1 MSSLNL
7 NNSKPNQVSPKVS
20 SQAPSLIDYSNPEN
34 DPGLLDESELLDEAE
49 EVEDLESEI
58 ESEIESE
65 SSDVPDAIAESPEV
79 PKDYESLFFT
89 YWMNEISSMT
99 DSDLAVEV
107 SGYYSKLIQ
116 FLKNIELVNSQGLPP
131 QFISVEEYYMNRY
144 GRFFYS
150 LNGLDSSTH
159 KAKARFYAE
168 FNPYQEA
175 GKEINPVDVHRLDA
189 DFNSF
194 LTRVRLTAANEAKAW
209 ALVERTVKRDNISKN
224 KNSVHT
230 PYTRKELEDLA
241 WYYINNY
248 ASLIP

>member
-1 MSSLNL
+1 MSSLN
-7 NNSKPNQVSPKVS
+7 NNQVSPKTAPKVVS
-20 SQAPSLIDYSNPEN
+20 VENIPSLIDTSNPEIQ
-34 DPGLLDESELLDEAE
+34 LIESVD

-58 ESEIESE
+58 ESEYPDT
-65 SSDVPDAIAESPEV
+65 SDDAIAESPESPES

-89 YWMNEISSMT
+89 YWMNEIKSMT

-131 QFISVEEYYMNRY
+131 SFISVEEYYMNRY
-144 GRFFYS
+144 GRFFYE
-150 LNGLDSSTH
+150 LNGLDSNSH

-168 FNPYQEA
+168 FNPYQDA
-175 GKEINPVDVHRLDA
+175 GKEINPVDVHRLDT
-189 DFNSF
+189 DYNSL

-241 WYYINNY
+241 WYYIDNY
-248 ASLIP
+248 ASLIN

>member
-34 DPGLLDESELLDEAE
+34 DPGLLDESELLDEVE

-65 SSDVPDAIAESPEV
+65 SSDAPDAIAET
-79 PKDYESLFFT
+79 PKDYESLFFG

>member
-7 NNSKPNQVSPKVS
+7 NNQVSPKTAPKVVS
-20 SQAPSLIDYSNPEN
+20 VENIPSLIDTSSPEIQ
-34 DPGLLDESELLDEAE
+34 LIESVDEGVDEG
-49 EVEDLESEI
+49 VDLESEI
-58 ESEIESE
+58 ESEYPDT
-65 SSDVPDAIAESPEV
+65 SDTSDNAIAESPES
-79 PKDYESLFFT
+79 PKDYESLFFS
-89 YWMNEISSMT
+89 YWMNEIKNMT

-116 FLKNIELVNSQGLPP
+116 FLKNIELVNSQGLPHS
-131 QFISVEEYYMNRY
+131 FISVEEYYMNRY
-144 GRFFYS
+144 GRFFYE
-150 LNGLDSSTH
+150 LNGLDANTH

-189 DFNSF
+189 DYSSF

-248 ASLIP
+248 ASLIN

>member
-1 MSSLNL
+1 MSNLNL
-7 NNSKPNQVSPKVS
+7 NNNQVSPKVAPKVS
-20 SQAPSLIDYSNPEN
+20 SQVVVENIPSLIDVPTPEIE
-34 DPGLLDESELLDEAE
+34 LVEVEEAEYLDEVE
-49 EVEDLESEI
+49 EFD
-58 ESEIESE
+58 SE
-65 SSDVPDAIAESPEV
+65 SSDAIAESPES

-89 YWMNEISSMT
+89 YWMNEIKNMT

-150 LNGLDSSTH
+150 LNGLDSNSH

-175 GKEINPVDVHRLDA
+175 GKQINPVDVHRLDA
-189 DFNSF
+189 DYNAF

>member
-1 MSSLNL
+1 MSNLNL
-7 NNSKPNQVSPKVS
+7 NNNQVSPKVAPKVS
-20 SQAPSLIDYSNPEN
+20 SQVVIENIPSLIDVPTPEI
-34 DPGLLDESELLDEAE
+34 ELVEVE
-49 EVEDLESEI
+49 EVEYLDEVE
-58 ESEIESE
+58 EFDSE
-65 SSDVPDAIAESPEV
+65 SSDAIAESPES

-89 YWMNEISSMT
+89 YWMNEIKNMT

-150 LNGLDSSTH
+150 LNGLDSNSH

-175 GKEINPVDVHRLDA
+175 GKQINPVDVHRLDA
-189 DFNSF
+189 DYNAF

-248 ASLIP
+248 ASLIN

>member
-7 NNSKPNQVSPKVS
+7 NNSKIVSPKVVTVES
-20 SQAPSLIDYSNPEN
+20 VPSLIDTPNPEIE
-34 DPGLLDESELLDEAE
+34 LIESVE
-49 EVEDLESEI
+49 EVEDIESEVESEI
-58 ESEIESE
+58 ESEYPDT
-65 SSDVPDAIAESPEV
+65 SDDAIAESPET

-89 YWMNEISSMT
+89 YWMNEIKNMT

-116 FLKNIELVNSQGLPP
+116 FLKNIELVNSQGLPHS
-131 QFISVEEYYMNRY
+131 FISVEEYYMNRY
-144 GRFFYS
+144 GRFFYE
-150 LNGLDSSTH
+150 LNGLDANTH

-189 DFNSF
+189 DYSSF

-241 WYYINNY
+241 WYYIDNY
-248 ASLIP
+248 ASLIS